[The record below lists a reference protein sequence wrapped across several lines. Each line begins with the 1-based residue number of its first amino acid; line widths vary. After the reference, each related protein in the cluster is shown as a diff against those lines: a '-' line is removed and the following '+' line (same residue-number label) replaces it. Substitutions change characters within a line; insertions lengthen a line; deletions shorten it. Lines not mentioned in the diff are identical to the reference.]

1 VSAWFVVRAQLV
13 DPAVKDA
20 FDRWYRDEHLPEAV
34 RDFRAKRG
42 WRGWS
47 ALDPMVHYAYY
58 EFETLEQ
65 AKAVPGSGAIKRLIA
80 EFDRAWGD
88 KVARTRDIVD
98 IVQAA

>member
-88 KVARTRDIVD
+88 RVARTRDIVD

>member
-65 AKAVPGSGAIKRLIA
+65 AQAVPGSGAIKRLIA

-88 KVARTRDIVD
+88 RVARTRDIVD

>member
-1 VSAWFVVRAQLV
+1 MSAWFVVRAQLA
-13 DPAVKDA
+13 DPSVKDA

-34 RDFRAKRG
+34 RDFKARRG

-58 EFETLEQ
+58 EFDALEQ
-65 AKAVPGSGAIKRLIA
+65 AQAVPGSGAIQRLIA

-88 KVARTRDIVD
+88 KVARTRDIVEL
-98 IVQAA
+98 APPA

>member
-1 VSAWFVVRAQLV
+1 MSAWFVVRAQLV

-65 AKAVPGSGAIKRLIA
+65 AQAVPGSGAIKRLIA

-88 KVARTRDIVD
+88 RVARTRDIVD